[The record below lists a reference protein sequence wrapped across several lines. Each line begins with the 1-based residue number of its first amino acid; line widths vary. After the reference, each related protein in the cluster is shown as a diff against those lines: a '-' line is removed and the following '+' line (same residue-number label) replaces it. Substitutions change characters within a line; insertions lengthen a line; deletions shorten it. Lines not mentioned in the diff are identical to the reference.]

1 MLETVEVQL
10 SVVCVLAD
18 SHFDL
23 FLVVHVKS
31 EDVLLFL
38 RAVAVMQ
45 GAMTAKL
52 CGFCYDEC

>member
-1 MLETVEVQL
+1 M
-10 SVVCVLAD
+10 VCVLAD

-23 FLVVHVKS
+23 FLIVHVKS

-45 GAMTAKL
+45 GAMSAKL
-52 CGFCYDEC
+52 CGFGYVES